1 MIDRRLQE
9 IFAGNEPIFFLLA
22 GPNGAGKSTFRKTYL
37 DPLGFACIDPDAL
50 ARELFG
56 RDPRT
61 KEESKE
67 ATLAATARVRELLQT
82 GLSAGLETVF
92 SDGSGFKLQLLE
104 EARALDYRVG
114 VIFIG
119 VNNSQLSIARVMDRV
134 DEGGHDVPDEMVCE
148 RFPKSFGNLRRAMGV
163 CDFLLLIDNSSEA
176 GHRLFG
182 VATRASGIEITGT
195 PPDWYSRY
203 VAQ

>member
-37 DPLGFACIDPDAL
+37 DPLGFVCIDPDVL

-56 RDPRT
+56 RDPQT

-67 ATLAATARVRELLQT
+67 ATIAATSRVRELLQT
-82 GLSAGLETVF
+82 GISAGLETVF

-104 EARALDYRVG
+104 EARGLGYKAG

-119 VNNSQLSIARVMDRV
+119 VNDSQLSIARIMDRV
-134 DEGGHDVPDEMVCE
+134 DQGGHDVPDELVCD
-148 RFPKSFGNLRRAMGV
+148 RFPKTFGNLRRAMDA
-163 CDFLLLIDNSSEA
+163 CDFLVLIDNSSDI

-182 VATRASGIEITGT
+182 IATRASGIDITGAV
-195 PPDWYSRY
+195 PDWYSRY